1 MKTDTQI
8 NGSQEK
14 SAKRELTKA
23 SDIMTFDKTLSRE
36 DDGKKFN

>member
-8 NGSQEK
+8 GESQEK
-14 SAKRELTKA
+14 GGQRELTKA
-23 SDIMTFDKTLSRE
+23 SDIMAFDKTLSRE